1 MARRRASLPSASVP
15 AVDVVRD
22 PAAAALLVDSRRNRF
37 LRPFLARECGVA
49 EAARELGVGRSLVSY
64 WVGRFC
70 AVGLLAAQDSGGERH
85 RRYRTTA
92 DSFTV
97 SLDDV
102 PLSSDAALL
111 SANMDGFFERL
122 KLALVQT
129 ARRNA
134 PAWEFRYLRTPQ
146 GVRETIAPRAGE
158 VRDARLVNERAAL
171 HLGESEAA
179 ALRAELEGVMRRYT
193 ALSRPGGGRKRVLAW
208 MACVDDL

>member
-1 MARRRASLPSASVP
+1 MAKRRATPPSASVA
-15 AVDVVRD
+15 AVGVVSD

-37 LRPFLARECGVA
+37 LRPFLARECGIA

-92 DSFTV
+92 DRFTL

-102 PLSSDAALL
+102 PVSSDAAVL
-111 SANMDGFFERL
+111 SAQMDGFFERL
-122 KLALVQT
+122 KRALVQT

-134 PAWEFRYLRTPQ
+134 PAWEFRYERIPQ

-158 VRDARLVNERAAL
+158 MRDARLFNEHAAL
-171 HLGESEAA
+171 FLGEPEAA
-179 ALRAELEGVMRRYT
+179 ALRAELEAVMRRYT
-193 ALSRPGGGRKRVLAW
+193 ALSRQGNGRKRVLAW
-208 MACVDDL
+208 AACVEDA